1 MSSLNKRFK
10 ANSSQR
16 NRLKNEGNN
25 LQELAKFDVL
35 KPCDVV
41 PMKFN
46 WARKLLPITVIN
58 TLFLSN
64 FFTSIAQADS
74 DDTFN
79 LIVGTTYQHDGNLF
93 RLSDGVQPTGDG
105 AERSDNIS
113 KTNLGFRID
122 KDYSLQ
128 TFKLDYLHQIVRFE
142 NAEFLNF
149 NANNYNA
156 AWLWALT
163 PSLKGNLS
171 SSRTVD
177 LVPFIDFNSSDTQNI
192 RTTKTQIFD
201 FDWSPHNV
209 WHLLGGYTNV
219 DSTNSQTF
227 LPETSYKFD
236 ALEGGVK
243 YSFPSDSYVALKL
256 RNRNGSQAA
265 DNPSLISSGFTE
277 NEEEL
282 SAYWIMTAKSKVGAN
297 LGYNKREDD
306 SFAIRDFS
314 GYFGGIDYVWAA
326 TSKLNLNINLSRKL
340 ASFQDTTSSYT
351 VNDVLSIRPTWAPTS
366 KILVKANAQIGKRKF
381 LGDGP
386 EVSATEREDDTFSYG
401 IGADWSPRSTI
412 KLSLNLQHE
421 KRNSNVAIKDYSAN
435 IASITGQLIF

>member
-1 MSSLNKRFK
+1 
-10 ANSSQR
+10 
-16 NRLKNEGNN
+16 
-25 LQELAKFDVL
+25 
-35 KPCDVV
+35 
-41 PMKFN
+41 MKSN
-46 WARKLLPITVIN
+46 WVRKLLPMTVIN
-58 TLFLSN
+58 TLLLSN
-64 FFTSIAQADS
+64 FFTSIALADS

-79 LIVGTTYQHDGNLF
+79 FNVGTSYQHDSNLF
-93 RLSDGVQPTGDG
+93 RLPDGVQPTGDG

-113 KTNLGFRID
+113 KTNLGFKID

-128 TFKLDYLHQIVRFE
+128 TFKFDYVHQIVRFE
-142 NAEFLNF
+142 NADFLNF

-171 SSRTVD
+171 SSRTED
-177 LVPFIDFNSSDTQNI
+177 LVPFIDFNNSDTQNI

-209 WHLLGGYTNV
+209 WHLLGGYTNLDV
-219 DSTNSQTF
+219 TNSQTF

-236 ALEGGVK
+236 ALEGGIK
-243 YSFPSDSYVALKL
+243 YSFPSDSYVALKF
-256 RNRNGSQAA
+256 RNRNGSQDAN
-265 DNPSLISSGFTE
+265 NPSLISSGFTE

-282 SAYWIMTAKSKVGAN
+282 SAYWIVTGKSKVGAN
-297 LGYNKREDD
+297 FGYNKREDD

-314 GYFGGIDYVWAA
+314 GYFGGIEYVWNA
-326 TSKLNLNINLSRKL
+326 TSKLDLNINLSRKL
-340 ASFQDTTSSYT
+340 AAFQDTTSSYT

-366 KILVKANAQIGKRKF
+366 KTLVKANVQIGKRKF

-386 EVSATEREDDTFSYG
+386 VVSAIDREDDFFSYG

-412 KLSLNLQHE
+412 KLSINLQHE
-421 KRNSNVAIKDYSAN
+421 QRNSNFSAKDYSAN
-435 IASITGQLIF
+435 IATINGQLTF